1 MKIGIQVSSFR
12 PVLTTEQEVAFA
24 FQRMKAMGCDTVQ
37 LQWIDPAVSMDF
49 IGETLKNTGIISVSV
64 QDFYETIRE
73 NKAYYYTLNRV
84 TGGTWICVSR
94 IPERLKTREGLDC
107 YVAELRAMASE
118 LETLG
123 QKLCFHPVSADF
135 VPIAG
140 IDPVDYLLEA
150 MPELMICADLYHLNK
165 SGKDMRAWLR
175 KYRGRVCMVHFKDS
189 RTVNGVEEL
198 VPAGQGDTD
207 WRGVVE
213 TCLETGV
220 EYAFAEQERWQG
232 DPFDR
237 LEEAYLWLAGQ
248 CPVTVTRL

>member
-12 PVLTTEQEVAFA
+12 PVLTTEDEVALA
-24 FQRMKAMGCDTVQ
+24 FRRMKSMGCDTVQ
-37 LQWIDPAVSMDF
+37 IQWIDPAVSVDF
-49 IGETLKNTGIISVSV
+49 IAETLKNTGIISVSV

-73 NKAYYYTLNRV
+73 NKDYYYTLNGA

-94 IPERLKTREGLDC
+94 IPERLKTREGLDD

-118 LETLG
+118 LGALG
-123 QKLCFHPVSADF
+123 QKLCFHPVSGDF
-135 VPIAG
+135 GPIDG
-140 IDPVDYLLEA
+140 LDPVDYLLEA

-165 SGKDMRAWLR
+165 SGKDMCAWLR
-175 KYRGRVCMVHFKDS
+175 RYRGRVCMVHFKDS
-189 RTVNGVEEL
+189 RTVDGVEEL

-213 TCLETGV
+213 TCMETGV
-220 EYAFAEQERWQG
+220 AYAFAEQERWQG

-237 LEEAYLWLAGQ
+237 LKEAFVWLAG
-248 CPVTVTRL
+248 